1 MNSRIQVNVLVSP
14 RRLLTTL
21 GLAFILAVSGLSI
34 GVDSALASPYD
45 RKVTREDV
53 TQERVYSPYAGRDY
67 PDQVLFGD
75 THFHTNL
82 SFDAG
87 LVGTRLTMDEGYRFA
102 RGEKVISNTGQPVQ
116 LIRPL
121 DFLVIT
127 DHAEFIGLAPM
138 IQRSDPKLLADPW
151 GKWVHDRF
159 NAGSEGRMEAFA
171 NIIEWGTVKV
181 KNPLGSNDAE
191 QSIWLDFVE
200 RADTYNE
207 PGRFTAMTGFEWTS
221 TPKGDNLHRVVI
233 FADGFEKTSQ
243 THPYSTFDSQDP
255 QDLWAYLAEYEE
267 KTGGRVVAIPHNG
280 NLSNGLMFNPKNFRG
295 EKITR
300 EYAQRR
306 IRWEPLYEMTQ
317 IKGDEEAH
325 PRVSPDDEFA
335 DFENWD
341 VANLSGTAPK
351 KDWMLRYE
359 YARSAL
365 QVGLEIGKKTGVN
378 PFKFGL
384 MGASDTHTALATT
397 REENYFGKYQ
407 HTEPSP
413 DRHNR
418 EVIPA
423 DDPALRIVTAQE
435 QAGSLMA
442 VWARENTRREI
453 FDAMLRKEVYA
464 TTGTRIRVRLF
475 AGWDFKADEVMRPD
489 FIHQGYK
496 RGVPMGGDLRKAPGG
511 KAPTFIVRALR
522 DPDGANLDRIQIIKG
537 WLDAKGKLHERIY
550 DVAVSD
556 GRTIGKNGRA
566 KKPVGNTVDIA
577 SATYTNTI
585 GDALLTA
592 HWKDPDFDAKEHAF
606 YYVRVL
612 EIPTPRWTTYDA
624 AFFKIKRPDM
634 VPATIQDRAYTSP
647 VWYTP

>member
-1 MNSRIQVNVLVSP
+1 MKIWKQLKTAMSSK
-14 RRLLTTL
+14 RLLTTL
-21 GLAFILAVSGLSI
+21 GTAIILAVSGLSTSVNI
-34 GVDSALASPYD
+34 ALASPYD
-45 RKVTREDV
+45 REVTQDDLK
-53 TQERVYSPYAGRDY
+53 QERVYSPYAGRDY

-138 IQRSDPKLLADPW
+138 LQRSDPKLLADPW

-159 NAGSEGRMEAFA
+159 NAGPEGRIEAFA

-200 RADTYNE
+200 KADTYNQ

-255 QDLWAYLAEYEE
+255 QDLWAYLEKYEE
-267 KTGGRVVAIPHNG
+267 KTGGRAVAIPHNG

-295 EKITR
+295 QQITR

-317 IKGDEEAH
+317 IKGDEEAP

-335 DFENWD
+335 DFENWN
-341 VANLSGTAPK
+341 VSNLAGTKPK
-351 KDWMLRYE
+351 EDWMLKYE

-365 QVGLEIGKKTGVN
+365 QVGLQIGKKTGVN

-384 MGASDTHTALATT
+384 MGATDTHTALATT

-418 EVIPA
+418 DVIPA

-464 TTGTRIRVRLF
+464 TTGTRIRVRVF
-475 AGWDFKADEVMRPD
+475 AGWDFTADEVMRRD

-511 KAPTFIVRALR
+511 KAPTFMVRALR

-556 GRTIGKNGRA
+556 GRKIGKDGRA
-566 KKPVGNTVDIA
+566 TKSVGNTVDVD

-592 HWKDPDFDAKEHAF
+592 HWKDPDFDPKEHTF

-634 VPATIQDRAYTSP
+634 VPATVQDRAYTSP